1 MGISVKDDAYVQ
13 ITCMV
18 GLSTNERTICIDIS
32 RTSGEVPFLHLEMS
46 SPFTIPAGKTALSG
60 SRRLL
65 RWRQREIHT

>member
-46 SPFTIPAGKTALSG
+46 PNDFAETLCSHIARPAKMESRN
-60 SRRLL
+60 SRRV
-65 RWRQREIHT
+65 T